1 MAIKDVIDNIGL
13 SFDELCDAS
22 EIPSSTLSDILS
34 GKAVL
39 SHCQA
44 RTIQKLSKGLDMS
57 MEEVLALEEPDILA
71 CDCAPDMAD
80 NDDYEE
86 TEEEGPLHRLE
97 CPTSFL
103 FFRRSM
109 LEMLSMLSI
118 IEDGE
123 CMFVEST
130 IEAGTIEK
138 LYDQGCYDA
147 ALYTLGLIDYLCDKN
162 DIPRLTM
169 YDKYR
174 GDTMAKTV
182 YCPEAE
188 EDPILD
194 CVYFLKMIPQFLK
207 FNMIETPE
215 TLKEY

>member
-1 MAIKDVIDNIGL
+1 MAIKDVIDEIGL

-57 MEEVLALEEPDILA
+57 MEEVLALEEPDIPA
-71 CDCAPDMAD
+71 CDCVSDTAD

-86 TEEEGPLHRLE
+86 AEEESPLHRLE
-97 CPTSFL
+97 CPASFR

-109 LEMLSMLSI
+109 LEMLNMVSMLN
-118 IEDGE
+118 DGE
-123 CMFVEST
+123 CLFVEAT
-130 IEAGTIEK
+130 IEAGTVEK
-138 LYDQGCYDA
+138 LYDHGCYDA

-174 GDTMAKTV
+174 GDTMAKTI

-188 EDPILD
+188 ENPILD

-215 TLKEY
+215 TLNEY

>member
-1 MAIKDVIDNIGL
+1 MAIKDVIDEIGL

-57 MEEVLALEEPDILA
+57 MEEVLALEESDFPA
-71 CDCAPDMAD
+71 CDCVPDTAD
-80 NDDYEE
+80 DDEYDES
-86 TEEEGPLHRLE
+86 EEEGPLHRLG
-97 CPTSFL
+97 CPAAFRL
-103 FFRRSM
+103 FRCSM
-109 LEMLSMLSI
+109 LEMLHILSMLK
-118 IEDGE
+118 DGE
-123 CMFVEST
+123 CLFVESA
-130 IEAGTIEK
+130 IEAGTVEK
-138 LYDQGCYDA
+138 LYNHGCYDA

-162 DIPRLTM
+162 DIPRLAM

-174 GDTMAKTV
+174 GDTMEKTI
-182 YCPEAE
+182 YCPGAK

-194 CVYFLKMIPQFLK
+194 CVYFMEMIPQLLK

>member
-1 MAIKDVIDNIGL
+1 MAIKDVIDEIGF
-13 SFDELCDAS
+13 SFDELCNAS

-57 MEEVLALEEPDILA
+57 MEEVLALEEPDIPA
-71 CDCAPDMAD
+71 CDCVSDMAD

-86 TEEEGPLHRLE
+86 AEEESPLHRLE
-97 CPTSFL
+97 CPASFR

-109 LEMLSMLSI
+109 LEMLNIVSMLN
-118 IEDGE
+118 DGE
-123 CMFVEST
+123 CLFVEAT
-130 IEAGTIEK
+130 IEAGTFEK

-174 GDTMAKTV
+174 GDTMAKTI

-215 TLKEY
+215 TLNEY